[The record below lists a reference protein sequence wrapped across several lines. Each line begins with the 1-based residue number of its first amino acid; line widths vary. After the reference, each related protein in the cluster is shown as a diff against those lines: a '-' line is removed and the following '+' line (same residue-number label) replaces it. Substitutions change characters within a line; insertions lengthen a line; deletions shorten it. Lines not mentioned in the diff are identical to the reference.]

1 MKPRHPMDSIA
12 HTIATYSNVFFVV
25 VFVVCV
31 FFFFPSGVYYYV
43 GDDSE
48 AWKDKDVDFRV
59 AKESEEVLV
68 QDEVSWVKEHCI
80 KFSVGKRYRDIHG
93 EDW

>member
-1 MKPRHPMDSIA
+1 
-12 HTIATYSNVFFVV
+12 
-25 VFVVCV
+25 
-31 FFFFPSGVYYYV
+31 V